1 MEKLELQKIFENLT
15 LKEKIYQLVQL
26 SGEFFKSDTL
36 AVGPQQKL
44 GISQEVVDNV
54 GSVFN
59 IFGAEQLIRIQKEY
73 LEKSRHKIPLLFMAD
88 IINGYK
94 TTYPIPLALGC
105 TWNPDLIKKG
115 MQNTAEEA
123 AVSGIHVTFSPMV
136 DLVRDARWGRVME
149 STGEDTYLNCE
160 FAKAFVEGYQGDL
173 DPNKNI
179 ASCVKHFAAYGAPE
193 GGREYNTVDMSERRL
208 REDYLPAYK
217 AAVDSGCELVM
228 TSFNTVDGIPASG
241 NKWLMRN
248 VLREEWGFNGII
260 ISDYAAIQELIAHGV
275 AEDDRDAAKL
285 GIEAGV
291 DIDMKTPVY
300 SNQLEGLVNDGVISE
315 KLIDEAVWRI
325 LNLKNKLG
333 LFENPYRGADVSK
346 EKSVILSPEKLKLAR
361 EISRESIV
369 LLENNGVLPI
379 SKDKKIAIIGP
390 HGESKVLS
398 GSWAIN
404 SNPDDVT
411 SLVEAVKEKISE
423 ENLMYAKGCEMTE
436 DNSILGGFGRAIEEE
451 KIEVDKEKDLEEA
464 LKAASKSEVVVMAL
478 GEHYLQSGEGGSR
491 TEISLEQAQV
501 NLIEKV
507 KELGKPIVLV
517 LFNGRPLVLTNVV
530 DQVDAIIEA
539 WFPGT
544 EGGLAVSDVLFGDYN
559 PSGRLTMSFP
569 RRVGQV
575 PLHYNEFNTGRPV
588 KTSIHNSRFTS
599 RYIDVENTPLYPFGY
614 GLSYTKFEYGDIKIS
629 SDKLTNNSTITAS
642 IKVKNVGDIA
652 GYETVQLYI
661 QDIKG
666 SVVRPVKELKGFKK
680 VKLESGEEQDIE
692 FVINE
697 EMLRFYTSSMEFKSE
712 EGRFKL
718 YIGSNSDELQEAEF
732 ELI

>member
-44 GISQEVVDNV
+44 GISQEVADNV

-530 DQVDAIIEA
+530 DKVDAIIEA

-544 EGGLAVSDVLFGDYN
+544 EGGRAVSDVLFGDYN

-614 GLSYTKFEYGDIKIS
+614 GLSYTKFAYGDIKIS

-680 VKLESGEEQDIE
+680 VKLESGEEQNIE

>member
-346 EKSVILSPEKLKLAR
+346 EKSLILSPEKLKLAR

-530 DQVDAIIEA
+530 DKVDAIIEA

-544 EGGLAVSDVLFGDYN
+544 EGGRAVSDVLFGDYN

-614 GLSYTKFEYGDIKIS
+614 GLSYTKFAYGDIKIS

-680 VKLESGEEQDIE
+680 VKLESGEEQNIE

>member
-530 DQVDAIIEA
+530 DKVDAIIEA

-544 EGGLAVSDVLFGDYN
+544 EGGRAVSDVLFGDYN

-680 VKLESGEEQDIE
+680 VKLESGEEQNIE

>member
-1 MEKLELQKIFENLT
+1 M
-15 LKEKIYQLVQL
+15 
-26 SGEFFKSDTL
+26 
-36 AVGPQQKL
+36 
-44 GISQEVVDNV
+44 
-54 GSVFN
+54 
-59 IFGAEQLIRIQKEY
+59 
-73 LEKSRHKIPLLFMAD
+73 
-88 IINGYK
+88 
-94 TTYPIPLALGC
+94 
-105 TWNPDLIKKG
+105 
-115 MQNTAEEA
+115 
-123 AVSGIHVTFSPMV
+123 
-136 DLVRDARWGRVME
+136 
-149 STGEDTYLNCE
+149 
-160 FAKAFVEGYQGDL
+160 

-346 EKSVILSPEKLKLAR
+346 EKSVILSPEILKLAR

-530 DQVDAIIEA
+530 DKVDAIIEA

-544 EGGLAVSDVLFGDYN
+544 EGGRAVSDVLFGDYN

-614 GLSYTKFEYGDIKIS
+614 GLSYTKFAYGDIKIS

-680 VKLESGEEQDIE
+680 VKLESGEEQNIE

>member
-530 DQVDAIIEA
+530 DKVDAIIEA

-614 GLSYTKFEYGDIKIS
+614 GLSYTKFAYGDIKIS

>member
-451 KIEVDKEKDLEEA
+451 KIEADKEKDLEEA

-530 DQVDAIIEA
+530 DKVDAIIEA

-544 EGGLAVSDVLFGDYN
+544 EGGRAVSDVLFGDYN

-680 VKLESGEEQDIE
+680 VKLESGEEQNIE

>member
-315 KLIDEAVWRI
+315 KLIDEAAWRI

-346 EKSVILSPEKLKLAR
+346 EKSVILSPEKIRLAR

-530 DQVDAIIEA
+530 DKVDAIIEA

-544 EGGLAVSDVLFGDYN
+544 EGGRAVSDVLFGDYN

>member
-1 MEKLELQKIFENLT
+1 MEKLELQKIFEDLT

-149 STGEDTYLNCE
+149 STGEDSYLNCE
-160 FAKAFVEGYQGDL
+160 FAKAFVEGYQGDF

-193 GGREYNTVDMSERRL
+193 GGREYNTVDMSERKL

-451 KIEVDKEKDLEEA
+451 KIEADKEKDLEEA

-530 DQVDAIIEA
+530 DKVDAIIEA

-544 EGGLAVSDVLFGDYN
+544 EGGRAVSDVLFGDYN

-614 GLSYTKFEYGDIKIS
+614 GLSYTKFEHGDIKIS

-680 VKLESGEEQDIE
+680 VKLESGEEQNIE

>member
-530 DQVDAIIEA
+530 DKVDAIIEA

-544 EGGLAVSDVLFGDYN
+544 EGGRAVSDVLFGDYN

-680 VKLESGEEQDIE
+680 VKLESGEEQNIE
-692 FVINE
+692 FIINE

>member
-1 MEKLELQKIFENLT
+1 MEKLELQKIFEDLT

-149 STGEDTYLNCE
+149 STGEDSYLNCE
-160 FAKAFVEGYQGDL
+160 FAKAFVEGYQGDF

-464 LKAASKSEVVVMAL
+464 LRAASTSEVVVMAL

-491 TEISLEQAQV
+491 TEISLEQTQV

-530 DQVDAIIEA
+530 DKVDAIIEA

-544 EGGLAVSDVLFGDYN
+544 EGGRAVSDVLFGDYN

-732 ELI
+732 GLI

>member
-530 DQVDAIIEA
+530 DKVDAIIEA

>member
-346 EKSVILSPEKLKLAR
+346 EKSVILSPEKIRLAR

-390 HGESKVLS
+390 HGENKVLS

-530 DQVDAIIEA
+530 DKVDAIIEA

-544 EGGLAVSDVLFGDYN
+544 EGGRAVSDVLFGDYN

-712 EGRFKL
+712 PGKFKI
-718 YIGSNSDELQEAEF
+718 Y
-732 ELI
+732 

>member
-105 TWNPDLIKKG
+105 TWNPDLIKKR

-451 KIEVDKEKDLEEA
+451 KIEVDKEKDLEEV

-530 DQVDAIIEA
+530 DKVDAIIEA

-544 EGGLAVSDVLFGDYN
+544 EGGRAVSDVLFGDYN

>member
-530 DQVDAIIEA
+530 DKVDAIIEA

-544 EGGLAVSDVLFGDYN
+544 EGGRAVSDVLFGDYN

-614 GLSYTKFEYGDIKIS
+614 GLSYTKFAYGDIKIS

>member
-530 DQVDAIIEA
+530 DKVDAIIEA

-544 EGGLAVSDVLFGDYN
+544 EGGRAVSDVLFGDYN

-614 GLSYTKFEYGDIKIS
+614 GLSYTKFAYGDIKIS

-642 IKVKNVGDIA
+642 IKVKNVGVIA

-680 VKLESGEEQDIE
+680 VKLESGEEQNIE

>member
-315 KLIDEAVWRI
+315 KLIDEAAWRI

-501 NLIEKV
+501 NLVEKV

-517 LFNGRPLVLTNVV
+517 LFNGRPSVLTKVV
-530 DQVDAIIEA
+530 DKVDAIIEA

-544 EGGLAVSDVLFGDYN
+544 EGGRAVSDVLFGDYN

>member
-530 DQVDAIIEA
+530 DKVDAIIEA

-544 EGGLAVSDVLFGDYN
+544 EGGRAVSDVLFGDYN

-680 VKLESGEEQDIE
+680 S
-692 FVINE
+692 
-697 EMLRFYTSSMEFKSE
+697 
-712 EGRFKL
+712 
-718 YIGSNSDELQEAEF
+718 
-732 ELI
+732 

>member
-346 EKSVILSPEKLKLAR
+346 EKSVILSPEKIRLAR

-390 HGESKVLS
+390 HGENKVLS

-530 DQVDAIIEA
+530 DKVDAIIEA

-544 EGGLAVSDVLFGDYN
+544 EGGRAVSDVLFGD
-559 PSGRLTMSFP
+559 
-569 RRVGQV
+569 
-575 PLHYNEFNTGRPV
+575 
-588 KTSIHNSRFTS
+588 
-599 RYIDVENTPLYPFGY
+599 
-614 GLSYTKFEYGDIKIS
+614 
-629 SDKLTNNSTITAS
+629 
-642 IKVKNVGDIA
+642 
-652 GYETVQLYI
+652 
-661 QDIKG
+661 
-666 SVVRPVKELKGFKK
+666 
-680 VKLESGEEQDIE
+680 
-692 FVINE
+692 
-697 EMLRFYTSSMEFKSE
+697 
-712 EGRFKL
+712 
-718 YIGSNSDELQEAEF
+718 
-732 ELI
+732 

>member
-1 MEKLELQKIFENLT
+1 MEKVKLQEIFDELT
-15 LKEKIYQLVQL
+15 LKEKVYQLVQL

-44 GISQEVVDNV
+44 GISKEVVDNV

-59 IFGAEQLIRIQKEY
+59 VFGAEQLIKIQKEY

-105 TWNPDLIKKG
+105 TWNPDLIKRG

-149 STGEDTYLNCE
+149 STGEDSYLNCE
-160 FAKAFVEGYQGDL
+160 FAKAFVEGYQGDF

-275 AEDDRDAAKL
+275 AEDDREAAKL

-300 SNQLEGLVNDGVISE
+300 SNQLEGLVHEGVISE
-315 KLIDEAVWRI
+315 KLIDESVWRI

-346 EKSVILSPEKLKLAR
+346 EKSVILSPEKIKLAR

-436 DNSILGGFGRAIEEE
+436 DNSILGSFGRAIEEE

-530 DQVDAIIEA
+530 DKVDAIIEA

-544 EGGLAVSDVLFGDYN
+544 EGGRAVSDVLFGDYN

-680 VKLESGEEQDIE
+680 VKLESGEEQEIE

-697 EMLRFYTSSMEFKSE
+697 EMLRFYTGSMEFKSE
-712 EGRFKL
+712 EGHFKL
-718 YIGSNSDELQEAEF
+718 YIGSNSVELQEAEF

>member
-1 MEKLELQKIFENLT
+1 MEKLELQKIFEDLT

-530 DQVDAIIEA
+530 DKVDAIIEA

-544 EGGLAVSDVLFGDYN
+544 EGGRAVSDVLFGDYN

-680 VKLESGEEQDIE
+680 VKLESGEEQNIE
-692 FVINE
+692 FIINE

>member
-1 MEKLELQKIFENLT
+1 
-15 LKEKIYQLVQL
+15 
-26 SGEFFKSDTL
+26 
-36 AVGPQQKL
+36 
-44 GISQEVVDNV
+44 
-54 GSVFN
+54 
-59 IFGAEQLIRIQKEY
+59 
-73 LEKSRHKIPLLFMAD
+73 MAD

-530 DQVDAIIEA
+530 DKVDAIIEA

>member
-1 MEKLELQKIFENLT
+1 MEKLELQKIFEDLT

-149 STGEDTYLNCE
+149 STGEDSYLNCE
-160 FAKAFVEGYQGDL
+160 FAKAFVEGYQGDF

-193 GGREYNTVDMSERRL
+193 GGREYNTVDMSERKL

-530 DQVDAIIEA
+530 DKVDAIIEA

-544 EGGLAVSDVLFGDYN
+544 EGGRAVSDVLFGDYN

-680 VKLESGEEQDIE
+680 VKLESGEEQNIE
-692 FVINE
+692 FIINE

>member
-1 MEKLELQKIFENLT
+1 MEKLELQKIFEDLT

-149 STGEDTYLNCE
+149 STGEDSYLNCE
-160 FAKAFVEGYQGDL
+160 FAKAFVEGYQGDF

-464 LKAASKSEVVVMAL
+464 LRAASTSEVVVMAL

-491 TEISLEQAQV
+491 TEISLEQTQV

-530 DQVDAIIEA
+530 DKVDAIIEA

-544 EGGLAVSDVLFGDYN
+544 EGGRAVSDVLFGDYN

-680 VKLESGEEQDIE
+680 VKLESGEEQNIE
-692 FVINE
+692 FIINE

-732 ELI
+732 GLI

>member
-530 DQVDAIIEA
+530 DKVDAIIEA

-544 EGGLAVSDVLFGDYN
+544 EGGRAVSDVLFGDYN

-614 GLSYTKFEYGDIKIS
+614 GLSYTKFAYGDIKIS

-680 VKLESGEEQDIE
+680 VKLESGEEQNIE

>member
-530 DQVDAIIEA
+530 DKVDAIIEA

-680 VKLESGEEQDIE
+680 VKLESGEEQNIE

>member
-1 MEKLELQKIFENLT
+1 MEKLELQKIFEDLT

-149 STGEDTYLNCE
+149 STGEDSYLNCE
-160 FAKAFVEGYQGDL
+160 FAKAFVEGYQGDF

-193 GGREYNTVDMSERRL
+193 GGREYNTVDMSERKL

-346 EKSVILSPEKLKLAR
+346 EKSVILSPEKIRLAR

-530 DQVDAIIEA
+530 DKVDAIIEA

-544 EGGLAVSDVLFGDYN
+544 EGGRAVSDVLFGDYN

-680 VKLESGEEQDIE
+680 VKLESGEEQNIE

>member
-1 MEKLELQKIFENLT
+1 MEKLELQKIFEDLT

-530 DQVDAIIEA
+530 DKVDAIIEA

-544 EGGLAVSDVLFGDYN
+544 EGGRAVSDVLFGDYN

>member
-404 SNPDDVT
+404 SNPYDVT

-530 DQVDAIIEA
+530 DKVDAIIEA

-544 EGGLAVSDVLFGDYN
+544 EGGRAVSDVLFGDYN

-614 GLSYTKFEYGDIKIS
+614 GLSYTKFAYGDIKIS

-680 VKLESGEEQDIE
+680 VKLESGEEQNIE

>member
-315 KLIDEAVWRI
+315 KLIDEAAWRI

-530 DQVDAIIEA
+530 DKVDAIIEA

-544 EGGLAVSDVLFGDYN
+544 EGGRAVSDVLFGDYN

>member
-1 MEKLELQKIFENLT
+1 MEKLELQKIFEDLT

-149 STGEDTYLNCE
+149 STGEDSYLNCE
-160 FAKAFVEGYQGDL
+160 FAKAFVEGYQGDF

-193 GGREYNTVDMSERRL
+193 GGREYNTVDMSERKL

-530 DQVDAIIEA
+530 DKVDAIIEA

-544 EGGLAVSDVLFGDYN
+544 EGGRAVSDVLFGDYN

-614 GLSYTKFEYGDIKIS
+614 GLSYTKFAYGDIKIS

-680 VKLESGEEQDIE
+680 VKLESGEEQNIE

>member
-315 KLIDEAVWRI
+315 KLIDEAAWRI

-507 KELGKPIVLV
+507 KE
-517 LFNGRPLVLTNVV
+517 
-530 DQVDAIIEA
+530 
-539 WFPGT
+539 
-544 EGGLAVSDVLFGDYN
+544 
-559 PSGRLTMSFP
+559 
-569 RRVGQV
+569 
-575 PLHYNEFNTGRPV
+575 
-588 KTSIHNSRFTS
+588 
-599 RYIDVENTPLYPFGY
+599 
-614 GLSYTKFEYGDIKIS
+614 
-629 SDKLTNNSTITAS
+629 
-642 IKVKNVGDIA
+642 
-652 GYETVQLYI
+652 
-661 QDIKG
+661 
-666 SVVRPVKELKGFKK
+666 
-680 VKLESGEEQDIE
+680 
-692 FVINE
+692 
-697 EMLRFYTSSMEFKSE
+697 
-712 EGRFKL
+712 
-718 YIGSNSDELQEAEF
+718 
-732 ELI
+732 

>member
-346 EKSVILSPEKLKLAR
+346 EKSVILSPEKIRLAR

-390 HGESKVLS
+390 HGENKVLS

-530 DQVDAIIEA
+530 DKVDAIIEA

-544 EGGLAVSDVLFGDYN
+544 EGGRAVSDVLFGDYN

-614 GLSYTKFEYGDIKIS
+614 GLSCTKFEYGDIKIS

-712 EGRFKL
+712 PGKFKI
-718 YIGSNSDELQEAEF
+718 YIGCNSFNLKEVEF
-732 ELI
+732 ELM

>member
-530 DQVDAIIEA
+530 DKVDAIIEA

-614 GLSYTKFEYGDIKIS
+614 GLTYTKFEYGDIKIS

>member
-530 DQVDAIIEA
+530 DKVDAIIEA

-544 EGGLAVSDVLFGDYN
+544 EGGRAVSDVLFGDYN

-718 YIGSNSDELQEAEF
+718 YIGSNSDELQEVEF